1 MVLRSQLGGLVE
13 LHSCLMVALVHQF
26 VFMVAIE
33 EKYYLLLVVGALY
46 DGLAAGAP

>member
-13 LHSCLMVALVHQF
+13 LHSCLMVALVHQL

-33 EKYYLLLVVGALY
+33 EKYLLLVVGALY